1 MPGKLCCKIGCS
13 LDCIT
18 TMKKKSPTL
27 SFLSRVSA
35 NLPWQALPWCYVT
48 ARTQIESIR
57 RRQKAATRSWWIMGV
72 SMLKWWVVAT
82 TGMDSAIN
90 QMTMIAPCD
99 STLIRLS
106 QTRWFRSILG
116 NINVTLRGKKLAR
129 TFLTNK
135 LSAKWHWHST
145 SKTDL
150 RNSKFLHKRPLSL
163 CSLPVTMKIR
173 SSQERSLNL

>member
-1 MPGKLCCKIGCS
+1 MPGKLCYKIGCS

-18 TMKKKSPTL
+18 TMKKRSPTL
-27 SFLSRVSA
+27 SFSNLVSV

-57 RRQKAATRSWWIMGV
+57 RRHKEATRPWWIMV
-72 SMLKWWVVAT
+72 VCTLKWWVVAT

-99 STLIRLS
+99 STLILS
-106 QTRWFRSILG
+106 SRTRWFRSTSG
-116 NINVTLRGKKLAR
+116 NTNVTLRGKKLVG
-129 TFLTNK
+129 TFLSNK

-145 SKTDL
+145 SKMDL
-150 RNSKFLHKRPLSL
+150 RNSKCHHKRPLLL
-163 CSLPVTMKIR
+163 CFLLVTMRIR